1 MFGVSWKPDP
11 GGVEEPGCGSGLRR
25 SSDTLILSRR
35 GSAVSK
41 DGGAFP
47 PAGLKFA
54 LRYAASPLLR
64 VRRTG
69 PLLGAKGLLKKS
81 LARERTLPPRLRST
95 PNPPCQGIKATPPTP
110 PYQGGKKKQKPLCRR
125 RASPFHTP
133 LIRGGRGG
141 WFSSREGRRLYDGGK
156 PQPRP
161 EQGFFNGPFE
171 GWVSRGESPTAG

>member
-1 MFGVSWKPDP
+1 MFRVSWKPDP

-69 PLLGAKGLLKKS
+69 PLLGAKGLLKS
-81 LARERTLPPRLRST
+81 LW
-95 PNPPCQGIKATPPTP
+95 QGSNPPTP
-110 PYQGGKKKQKPLCRR
+110 LSGDKGNPPYPPLSGGQEKTKAPLP
-125 RASPFHTP
+125 AAGVAFSYPP
-133 LIRGGRGG
+133 DKGG
-141 WFSSREGRRLYDGGK
+141 
-156 PQPRP
+156 
-161 EQGFFNGPFE
+161 
-171 GWVSRGESPTAG
+171 